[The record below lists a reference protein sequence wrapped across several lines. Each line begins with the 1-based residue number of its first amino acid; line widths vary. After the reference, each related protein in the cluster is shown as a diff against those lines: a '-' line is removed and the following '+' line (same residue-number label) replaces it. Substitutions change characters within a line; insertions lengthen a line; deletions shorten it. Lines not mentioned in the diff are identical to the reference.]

1 MMKHPISQMTLH
13 KHVHGINYFK
23 WKHGYYL
30 FSCFSGW
37 SVRNKSYYCSVYFF
51 TGNRQW
57 QTYSSSTHEIDLYSV
72 VLWLLPN
79 PMVVSFKSSTAVLA
93 TFTKGR
99 VEYSSENFLRFL
111 RTYCFSSVLNSVL
124 WKFLI
129 S

>member
-1 MMKHPISQMTLH
+1 MVWPCDKDELFVCSLVFIALGPQDFSYTVGNHC
-13 KHVHGINYFK
+13 
-23 WKHGYYL
+23 L
-30 FSCFSGW
+30 FSRCLTLLSFVS
-37 SVRNKSYYCSVYFF
+37 SLLAVVVPSYILAC
-51 TGNRQW
+51 
-57 QTYSSSTHEIDLYSV
+57 DLYSV